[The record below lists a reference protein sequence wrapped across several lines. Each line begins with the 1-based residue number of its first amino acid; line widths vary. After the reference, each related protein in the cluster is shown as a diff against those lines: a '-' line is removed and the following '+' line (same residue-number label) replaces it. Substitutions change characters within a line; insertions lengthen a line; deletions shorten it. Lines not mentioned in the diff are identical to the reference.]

1 MCHRSRAM
9 LGLIVQGLLAVGL
22 CTLVAAAQ
30 QPAVA
35 PAPAGAAAAM
45 HAPSAKAKD
54 AATSDTP
61 TGSTSAAQTSDAT
74 SDDHSTGIANP
85 EPVAPEPV
93 TPDTSSTGASSD
105 QSTAPS
111 AASPVPPETYVDNS
125 NPIPAGEAGD
135 GSLLQE
141 GASGRRFAPDQPAQ
155 PVTPQLDTDKP
166 APPDPVATAPAGST
180 PLGVTVVAPQPAPA
194 VAGPSSLITP
204 ATLEN
209 PTQPAQS
216 SAAPD
221 SSTAQPSATVPD
233 ANTPQ
238 QQAAPAT
245 APAAASVAPQQSV
258 PATPVSATQP
268 AQSPTVPDS
277 STAQPSA
284 TATDTNTP
292 QQQTTPA
299 TAPADAST
307 TQQQS
312 APATPANETP
322 AAQSPG
328 ASSSPAPS
336 PSAPTPDTAV
346 PQPTAPATPSAAA
359 DSSAAPQ
366 QSAPVAPAAPPAASE
381 SAPAPSTPAADT
393 AAPAPDGGAPA
404 SASQDQAPVPAP
416 APADNAAVN
425 PSMPAPQVNEPEP
438 PPGSL
443 IDIFGGYTYLRPS
456 GSVGTWNFPSNNTRG
471 YIASGTYYFHRSGF
485 GVQAEFSHSEYPLGT
500 TGTSPAPPFVQLG
513 GVTDSFYTV
522 QAGPVYRF
530 FLGEHVIPF
539 VHFTAGGA
547 KIAGPK
553 FQPPTWGY
561 GFSGGGGVDIV
572 LPHTNDHLAFRLAQ
586 IDFGYMHADQGAL
599 QQYDLAGGTQDVSN
613 LRISTGLVLRFGE
626 KNPVPAKSLACDA
639 TPSEVYAGERVT
651 LAATLR
657 NYRDKSKTPF
667 FFSWELSAGK
677 QQGFGPV
684 IFVDTTGLGEGT
696 YHATAHISLK
706 EKSKQFAQCSTN
718 FVVKA
723 SPAPTL
729 KCSADPSTV
738 TPGQVSIITAY
749 ATSIAQRQLTYSY
762 STSEGQIA
770 GKDNTA
776 ELHTDG
782 LPPGMAN
789 VTCRVVDDL
798 GQTAVATTEVTIAPP
813 SLPPAPK
820 AQPLCTVYFNR
831 DMRRPA
837 RVDNE
842 GRACLDDVALTLE
855 HQPDARLVLVG
866 EHSDSEVDGQLTAAE
881 RAMNTRA
888 YLANEKGIDPA
899 RVDVRTSTTP
909 GRQVQTFL
917 LAPGAV
923 FDQPTEGQIDES
935 KIKIHGQ
942 QYARQKLR
950 APQKGPVGQGVS
962 HPPKN

>member
-30 QPAVA
+30 QPAAA

-359 DSSAAPQ
+359 DNSAAPQ
-366 QSAPVAPAAPPAASE
+366 Q
-381 SAPAPSTPAADT
+381 STPAADT

-404 SASQDQAPVPAP
+404 SASQDQAPAPAP

-798 GQTAVATTEVTIAPP
+798 GQTAVATTEVTVAPP

>member
-22 CTLVAAAQ
+22 CALVAAAQ
-30 QPAVA
+30 QPAAA

-180 PLGVTVVAPQPAPA
+180 PLGVTVFAPQPAPA

-359 DSSAAPQ
+359 DNSAAPQ
-366 QSAPVAPAAPPAASE
+366 Q
-381 SAPAPSTPAADT
+381 STPAADT

-404 SASQDQAPVPAP
+404 SASQDQAPAPAP

>member
-30 QPAVA
+30 QPAAA

-194 VAGPSSLITP
+194 AAGPSSLITP

-238 QQAAPAT
+238 QQAAPTT
-245 APAAASVAPQQSV
+245 AAAAASVAPQQSV

-359 DSSAAPQ
+359 DNSAAPQ
-366 QSAPVAPAAPPAASE
+366 Q
-381 SAPAPSTPAADT
+381 STPAADT

-404 SASQDQAPVPAP
+404 SASQDQAPAPAP

>member
-30 QPAVA
+30 QPAAA

-238 QQAAPAT
+238 QQAAPTT
-245 APAAASVAPQQSV
+245 AAAAASVAPQQSV

-359 DSSAAPQ
+359 DNSAAPQ
-366 QSAPVAPAAPPAASE
+366 Q
-381 SAPAPSTPAADT
+381 STPAADT

-404 SASQDQAPVPAP
+404 SASQDQAPAPAP

-762 STSEGQIA
+762 TTSEGQIA

>member
-30 QPAVA
+30 QPAAA

-238 QQAAPAT
+238 QQAAPTT
-245 APAAASVAPQQSV
+245 AAAAASVAPQQSV

-359 DSSAAPQ
+359 DNSAAPQ
-366 QSAPVAPAAPPAASE
+366 Q
-381 SAPAPSTPAADT
+381 STPAADT

-404 SASQDQAPVPAP
+404 SASQDQAPAPAP

>member
-238 QQAAPAT
+238 QQAAPTT
-245 APAAASVAPQQSV
+245 AAAAASVAPQQSV

-359 DSSAAPQ
+359 DNSAAPQ
-366 QSAPVAPAAPPAASE
+366 Q
-381 SAPAPSTPAADT
+381 STPAADT

>member
-238 QQAAPAT
+238 QQAAPTT
-245 APAAASVAPQQSV
+245 AAAAASVAPQQSV

-359 DSSAAPQ
+359 DNSAAPQ
-366 QSAPVAPAAPPAASE
+366 Q
-381 SAPAPSTPAADT
+381 STPAADT

-404 SASQDQAPVPAP
+404 SASQDQAPAPAP

>member
-238 QQAAPAT
+238 QQAAPTT
-245 APAAASVAPQQSV
+245 AAAAASVAPQQSV

-359 DSSAAPQ
+359 DNSAAPQ
-366 QSAPVAPAAPPAASE
+366 Q
-381 SAPAPSTPAADT
+381 STPAADT

-404 SASQDQAPVPAP
+404 SASQDQAPAPAP

-762 STSEGQIA
+762 TTSEGQIA

>member
-238 QQAAPAT
+238 QQAAPTT
-245 APAAASVAPQQSV
+245 AAAAASVAPQQSV

-346 PQPTAPATPSAAA
+346 PRPTAPATPSAAA
-359 DSSAAPQ
+359 DNSAAPQ
-366 QSAPVAPAAPPAASE
+366 Q
-381 SAPAPSTPAADT
+381 STPAADT

-404 SASQDQAPVPAP
+404 SASQDQAPAPAP

-485 GVQAEFSHSEYPLGT
+485 GVQAEFSHNEYPLGT

>member
-22 CTLVAAAQ
+22 CALVAAAQ
-30 QPAVA
+30 QPAAA

-238 QQAAPAT
+238 QQAAPTT
-245 APAAASVAPQQSV
+245 AAAAASVAPQQSV

-359 DSSAAPQ
+359 DNSAAPQ
-366 QSAPVAPAAPPAASE
+366 Q
-381 SAPAPSTPAADT
+381 STPAADT

-404 SASQDQAPVPAP
+404 SASQDQAPAPAP